1 MFQDF
6 FCAGTWCEKRC
17 ADNQLFL
24 AGTQGETLPLDTIVQ
39 QMLVN
44 LRNLI
49 SEERMMR
56 FLQNGGAHMS
66 WDLACRH
73 TGRKTA
79 DRASMKA
86 ANHSLSSKP
95 LPTDQKRWVQLT
107 QGGEAAAT

>member
-1 MFQDF
+1 MFQDL

-44 LRNLI
+44 LRNPI

-66 WDLACRH
+66 WDFGMSAHWSQNSRS
-73 TGRKTA
+73 RKHEGSQPQLEQQTV
-79 DRASMKA
+79 
-86 ANHSLSSKP
+86 ANRSETL
-95 LPTDQKRWVQLT
+95 
-107 QGGEAAAT
+107 GA